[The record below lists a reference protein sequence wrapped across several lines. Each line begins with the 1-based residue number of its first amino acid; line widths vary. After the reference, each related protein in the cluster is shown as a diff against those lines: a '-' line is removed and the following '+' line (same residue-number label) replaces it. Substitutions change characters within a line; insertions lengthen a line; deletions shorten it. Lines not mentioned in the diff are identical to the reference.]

1 MKIFLIPIFVFTV
14 VTGIGQTLTP
24 IKVDSNL
31 YSHAVD
37 SLVKYI
43 LAKEQPASIIL
54 YSDLHILST
63 IPNNIQG
70 QKIIKTKNQ
79 NKLKV
84 KDNSVCIIVHP
95 LGGTKTKNNRSI
107 FLAITKYVNG
117 YWGTWEG
124 YGYDF
129 KYSFDPLEKFYVLKE
144 VTKNMLIR

>member
-1 MKIFLIPIFVFTV
+1 MKIFLIPIFAFTV

-43 LAKEQPASIIL
+43 LAKERPASIIL
-54 YSDLHILST
+54 YSDLHIRST
-63 IPNNIQG
+63 IPKNIQG

-84 KDNSVCIIVHP
+84 KDNSICIIVYP
-95 LGGTKTKNNRSI
+95 LGGTKNDRSV

-129 KYSFDPLEKFYVLKE
+129 KYSFDALKDFYVLKE